1 MQPSARTIA
10 TAVATV
16 IALSASAHA
25 QQRGLTADEV
35 KNYFGQVQHDVTE
48 LVQRHDVEGIA
59 QWSDR
64 HFADEARFKV
74 FAEMIHD
81 NKPVMWSAIDLDK
94 ADIHRL
100 RDLLGAP
107 AMRAIQDY
115 SLRIDVRK
123 VIPHGADAA
132 TVIATWSDKA
142 KLKLP
147 EARAAGQPQSSVGQA
162 TQTGT
167 QPTTLDIERTIDCDH
182 VLVREEGQLK
192 VGLTSCRA
200 RAHF

>member
-1 MQPSARTIA
+1 MQPSGRTIV

-16 IALSASAHA
+16 IALAAAAHA
-25 QQRGLTADEV
+25 QQRELTVDEV
-35 KNYFGQVQHDVTE
+35 KNYFGQVQHDVTG
-48 LVQRHDVEGIA
+48 LVQRHDVEGIG

-64 HFADEARFKV
+64 HVADEARFKI

-81 NKPVMWSAIDLDK
+81 NKPIVFSAVNLDK

-107 AMRAIQDY
+107 AVRAIQDY

-132 TVIATWSDKA
+132 TVMATWSDKA
-142 KLKLP
+142 KLQLP

-162 TQTGT
+162 PQAGT
-167 QPTTLDIERTIDCDH
+167 QPRTLDIERTIDCDH
-182 VLVREEGQLK
+182 VLVREGGQLK
-192 VGLTSCRA
+192 IGLTSCTA
-200 RAHF
+200 RAQF

>member
-1 MQPSARTIA
+1 MQPSARTIV
-10 TAVATV
+10 TAVTTV
-16 IALSASAHA
+16 IVLSASAHA
-25 QQRGLTADEV
+25 QQRELTADVV

-48 LVQRHDVEGIA
+48 LVQRHDMEGIA

-64 HFADEARFKV
+64 HVADSARFKIFV
-74 FAEMIHD
+74 EMIHD
-81 NKPVMWSAIDLDK
+81 NKPMMWSAIDLDQ

-100 RDLLGAP
+100 RDLVGAP
-107 AMRAIQDY
+107 AVRAIQDY

-132 TVIATWSDKA
+132 TVMATWSDKA

-147 EARAAGQPQSSVGQA
+147 EARAAGQPQSTVGQA
-162 TQTGT
+162 PQTGT
-167 QPTTLDIERTIDCDH
+167 QPRTLDVERRIECDH
-182 VLVREEGQLK
+182 VLVREQGQLK
-192 VGLTSCRA
+192 IGLTSCRA